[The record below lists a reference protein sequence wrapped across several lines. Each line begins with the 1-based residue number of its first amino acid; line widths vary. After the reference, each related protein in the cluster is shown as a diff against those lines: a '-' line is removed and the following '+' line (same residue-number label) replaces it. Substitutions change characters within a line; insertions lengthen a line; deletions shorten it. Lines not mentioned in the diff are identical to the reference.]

1 MKAPALLLFACV
13 RAEPPPDWQPI
24 DYKLC
29 TMDLS
34 WAMNALKIM
43 RGVVTSLNDNADD
56 CSKRSSCSKI
66 EYMNVTDV
74 EKDYLR
80 AMDYNNTV
88 IRDANY
94 SYHNALWADK
104 GPEACSEVSQ
114 SAAAS
119 RQACLA
125 IFTMDDFFPETWEDT
140 ISDDFYL
147 QMTSHYEKAL
157 NESGCAFSSL

>member
-1 MKAPALLLFACV
+1 
-13 RAEPPPDWQPI
+13 
-24 DYKLC
+24 
-29 TMDLS
+29 
-34 WAMNALKIM
+34 M
-43 RGVVTSLNDNADD
+43 RGVVTSLNDYADD
-56 CSKRSSCSKI
+56 CSKRSSCRKI

-88 IRDANY
+88 IRYANY
-94 SYHNALWADK
+94 SYHNDLWADK
-104 GPEACSEVSQ
+104 GPEACSEVSVGG
-114 SAAAS
+114 SVEAAE
-119 RQACLA
+119 ACLA